1 MAVCQYFFEK
11 SLIPCGDYHFRR
23 GLKGKDL
30 LQREQAIALLHN
42 LMAEVSAT
50 LESTL
55 TGADAAGI
63 GQGTLSCDLGV
74 RSIDGSDVAGVVGD
88 NISVAV
94 IALHN

>member
-1 MAVCQYFFEK
+1 MKKVLTPAVATSAGVK
-11 SLIPCGDYHFRR
+11 LTIKAR
-23 GLKGKDL
+23 GETTIYL

>member
-1 MAVCQYFFEK
+1 M
-11 SLIPCGDYHFRR
+11 
-23 GLKGKDL
+23 KGKGL

-50 LESTL
+50 LKGSL
-55 TGADAAGI
+55 AGADVGSV
-63 GQGTLSCDLGV
+63 GQCALSGDLCVG
-74 RSIDGSDVAGVVGD
+74 SIDGSDVAGVVSD

>member
-1 MAVCQYFFEK
+1 MTTSAGVK
-11 SLIPCGDYHFRR
+11 LTIKAR
-23 GLKGKDL
+23 GETTIL

-55 TGADAAGI
+55 TGADVGSV
-63 GQGTLSCDLGV
+63 GQSTLSGDLCVG
-74 RSIDGSDVAGVVGD
+74 SIDGSDVAGVVSD